1 MKTFLL
7 LFAIVLLNS
16 CSGFTPLY
24 QNQGFLYEKLKD
36 ISFNTDKKKMS
47 LSIKKYMLKKLPP
60 KTNNINYILK
70 IETQTDTNS
79 TVTDSDRKTSGYE
92 VITTSD
98 VFLYK
103 RKKEYDKLIY
113 SFQEKE
119 VTMFELSPN
128 QVLSTLASRN
138 KALEISS
145 ENISKSILDR
155 LMLYFSQNNNVSK

>member
-1 MKTFLL
+1 
-7 LFAIVLLNS
+7 
-16 CSGFTPLY
+16 
-24 QNQGFLYEKLKD
+24 
-36 ISFNTDKKKMS
+36 
-47 LSIKKYMLKKLPP
+47 MLKKLPP
-60 KTNNINYILK
+60 KTNHINYILK

-98 VFLYK
+98 VILYK
-103 RKKEYDKLIY
+103 RKKEYDNPIY

-119 VTMFELSPN
+119 ITMFELSPN

-145 ENISKSILDR
+145 ENISKSILYR
-155 LMLYFSQNNNVSK
+155 LMLYFSKNNNVSK